1 MVHHAGGMSFFSF
14 DIIVAAANFLYSLGM
29 LLEFTAF
36 VWLCVKQPGPRP
48 YIVPARL
55 PAAVVLCLVPSA
67 FLVFVMAIAGWKVY
81 AISAAFTAVG
91 VAVYY
96 LIRFC
101 KARGC
106 LRFSNGGDHGTAAV
120 YRMPLYLHKLFTKSI
135 NNALF
140 RCKARE
146 IFSLSLHHIDFWTH
160 T

>member
-1 MVHHAGGMSFFSF
+1 MSFFSF
-14 DIIVAAANFLYSLGM
+14 DIIVAAANFVYSLGM

-91 VAVYY
+91 SRCTTSFGSVRLEGASGS
-96 LIRFC
+96 
-101 KARGC
+101 A
-106 LRFSNGGDHGTAAV
+106 TAATMG
-120 YRMPLYLHKLFTKSI
+120 RQPCTACPCICTNYLQR
-135 NNALF
+135 A
-140 RCKARE
+140 
-146 IFSLSLHHIDFWTH
+146 
-160 T
+160 